1 MGSHRAVFFIPS
13 IRLSLWDP
21 SLDLVP
27 TFQGC
32 HMLHEER
39 IERTVCEHGMSTLDD
54 PGKPRFGSR
63 RTHVKKRDL
72 GEDF

>member
-1 MGSHRAVFFIPS
+1 
-13 IRLSLWDP
+13 
-21 SLDLVP
+21 
-27 TFQGC
+27 
-32 HMLHEER
+32 MLHEER